1 LSALAKNK
9 TKIVFYG
16 KYLLFDG
23 QFVVFLRKRRKVY
36 LKINMWLHEVYSS
49 LRCSYGGGRLRRV
62 RPKFWIL
69 TEVLS
74 WI

>member
-1 LSALAKNK
+1 MWLSAVAKNK

-23 QFVVFLRKRRKVY
+23 QFVAFLRKRWKVY
-36 LKINMWLHEVYSS
+36 LKYVAAWSIQWPQMFVWGWGV
-49 LRCSYGGGRLRRV
+49 RRV
-62 RPKFWIL
+62 RPKFWFL